1 MDIWEQVTILI
12 FTPTVTI
19 AAVVYFL
26 RKMFD
31 RGLQRD
37 LERYRANLKREEIE
51 HQIRYSLIH
60 ERKAEVIANIYAG
73 LVNAKRKMAQLV
85 FIFQPGD
92 QNLRQKKQNA
102 ADACNNV
109 DDYFNEHRLY
119 LDRVTADKVE
129 SILIKMKE
137 AFIDFDTAQDG
148 DDYKPDTTGFWKQA
162 NDQIKNEIPP
172 LLGELESEFRTI
184 LGVHREDKP

>member
-1 MDIWEQVTILI
+1 MDIWKQVTILI
-12 FTPTVTI
+12 FTPTATI

-37 LERYRANLKREEIE
+37 LDRYRANLKRKEIE
-51 HQIRYSLIH
+51 HQIKYSLIH
-60 ERKAEVIANIYAG
+60 ERKAEVIANVYAG
-73 LVNAKRKMAQLV
+73 LVKAKRKMAQLV
-85 FIFQPGD
+85 FIFQPDG
-92 QNLRQKKQNA
+92 QNLQKKKQDA

-119 LDRVTADKVE
+119 LDRVTADKAE

-137 AFIDFDTAQDG
+137 AFINFDTAQNG
-148 DDYKPDTTGFWKQA
+148 DDYKPDATGFWRQA

-172 LLGELESEFRTI
+172 LLEELESEFRTI
-184 LGVHREDKP
+184 LGIHGENKP